1 MYWNST
7 SARDSAAISGS
18 TGMIRSASRATSS
31 TRSCGASKS
40 PLPTRCCASRKCR
53 CVVASVREND
63 RLLAVGNPTRP
74 LGPFFAS
81 QRPGS
86 PWTKV
91 AISVFEHPNVVER
104 RQVIAGGPEYA
115 WLERIRA
122 EEGEGSQF
130 WAGRILAEFPT
141 ESSEALFTRALLD
154 AAVARPVTPNGGAA
168 PA

>member
-1 MYWNST
+1 MK
-7 SARDSAAISGS
+7 
-18 TGMIRSASRATSS
+18 
-31 TRSCGASKS
+31 SCAVS
-40 PLPTRCCASRKCR
+40 
-53 CVVASVREND
+53 END

-130 WAGRILAEFPT
+130 WARSILAEFPT

-154 AAVARPVTPNGGAA
+154 AAVARPVTPTPTGGSA
-168 PA
+168 PDVILGLAVARFGADS